1 MVKELDECISYEYCS
16 GTDRICELVINPEES
31 MIYSEESYYNKNK
44 KYVTYKNILEAVP
57 VTISLGEDKEGNTL
71 ITSTWVASNN
81 NNIIQF
87 TETTITEL
95 VEALENKGYNVSM
108 ETINLKTIISQI
120 ITAFIDEGFS
130 DCIGVV

>member
-16 GTDRICELVINPEES
+16 GTDRIGKLVINPEES
-31 MIYSEESYYNKNK
+31 MIYSEEYYYNKNK
-44 KYVTYKNILEAVP
+44 KYVIYKNILEAVP

-95 VEALENKGYNVSM
+95 AEALENKGYNVSM
-108 ETINLKTIISQI
+108 ETVNLKTIISQI

-130 DCIGVV
+130 NCIGVV